1 MGFTTDGEFNL
12 LRTKGKT
19 RPISVVEIMI
29 VKKEAKSINV
39 NTLTKMFTIDERG
52 MVVRN
57 IHSHAILLSSSVDQW
72 FWTVN

>member
-19 RPISVVEIMI
+19 RPMSVVEIIMI

-52 MVVRN
+52 MVVCN

-72 FWTVN
+72 F